1 MRRMGK
7 ELTEEEENEYIR
19 GETAEGLII
28 IYQAHGTDPKLKQ
41 KIRDNLFERLTRLEP
56 LEQAIINRRLHYERW
71 LNERGYF
78 GKWDNIRDL
87 TKGRDDA
94 YQFGIASG
102 IYDVC
107 DALLKMME
115 KKEDDKE
122 ED

>member
-1 MRRMGK
+1 MGK
-7 ELTEEEENEYIR
+7 ELTEEEENKYIR
-19 GETAEGLII
+19 GGTAEGLII
-28 IYQAHGTDPKLKQ
+28 IYQAPGTDPKLKQ
-41 KIRDNLFERLTRLEP
+41 KILEVLFDRLTRLEP

-78 GKWDNIRDL
+78 GKWDTIEEL
-87 TKGRDDA
+87 TKGKDNA